1 MAALMRARWSGA
13 TSRSLVALVRRDQPF
28 AGGLLPAFQRPL
40 RKQRGDARAG
50 CRVGVLIDGHI
61 DATGARLFHQ
71 LERLHALPPIGLADH
86 LVVRDL
92 RRQPALLA
100 DANGLAPQDD

>member
-1 MAALMRARWSGA
+1 MVTSTPRARASS
-13 TSRSLVALVRRDQPF
+13 TSLSDSTLFSQLGWPII
-28 AGGLLPAFQRPL
+28 LW
-40 RKQRGDARAG
+40 
-50 CRVGVLIDGHI
+50 VGIEVHSSPW
-61 DATGARLFHQ
+61 GARLFLQ

-100 DANGLAPQDD
+100 DANGLAHAIQHVRGFVARSEEHTS